1 MRRVPPGSTRTHTL
15 FPDATLFRSA
25 PFSGRGLACLVAG
38 LPAYVLVKVLT
49 PGFYARKDTKTP
61 VKTAVVVLVVNVALN
76 FILIAYFGVVG
87 LAIATAI
94 FAWLNCAKIGRAH
107 V

>member
-1 MRRVPPGSTRTHTL
+1 MRISDWSSDVCSSDL
-15 FPDATLFRSA
+15 
-25 PFSGRGLACLVAG
+25 

-94 FAWLNCAKIGRAH
+94 CAWLHCAMLYAILKIGRASCRER
-107 V
+107 VCQYV